1 MKHDPALSAHELA
14 RLEAL
19 HALRL
24 LDTPP
29 EPRFDRLTQLAASLF
44 DVPTALI
51 SLIDTDRQWFKS
63 RFGMDQCET
72 PRENA
77 FCNVAIRLPPSSV
90 MVVEDATKDAR
101 FANNP
106 HVTGPDHV
114 RFYAGAVLT
123 SSDGHNLGTLCLV
136 DSEPRDFSP
145 ADQERLASLRDLVA
159 EQVELTAERHAAEEK
174 RQLLELA
181 EAVSRVGHWRWR
193 LDSGEVEWSDEV
205 YRIYG
210 IEPDSRVVRED
221 LSGYYSPEDR
231 AARDAFIRRVIRDGS
246 QEEFETTI
254 LRPDGERRR
263 VVLSA
268 LRQMREDG
276 EVESLFG
283 VVQDI
288 TERQSAI
295 DRLRRSEARYRL
307 LADHMNDV
315 VTRLRPDGRS
325 RYISPAVT
333 TLLGYQPI
341 EMAGRPAQDF
351 VHPDDQPELVAA
363 LASLGDGEQRRTLQH
378 RAVRKDGSLVW
389 VETSFQSVTDESG
402 RPAEIIAVIRD
413 ISERRRLDEELR
425 EARDRAEAAS
435 EAKSRFL
442 ANMSHEL
449 RTPLT
454 SVIGFSRILQTRE
467 DLEPIER
474 QCADRIHL
482 SAEALLAIINDILDY
497 SKLEAGGIQLEARP
511 FELRPLV
518 RDAAEILL
526 GQIEQKGLWYQEEIA
541 EAAPRVLVGDPA
553 RLRQILLNFLGNAVK
568 FTSQGGVRVTV
579 RSTPRAEGGHSVRV
593 AVTDTGPGIEP
604 ETVHALFE
612 RFVQADPSTSRRFG
626 GTGLGLAICRE
637 LVELMGGRIGVDS
650 VPGQGSSFWFEVPLA
665 AAEATP

>member
-1 MKHDPALSAHELA
+1 M
-14 RLEAL
+14 
-19 HALRL
+19 
-24 LDTPP
+24 
-29 EPRFDRLTQLAASLF
+29 
-44 DVPTALI
+44 
-51 SLIDTDRQWFKS
+51 
-63 RFGMDQCET
+63 
-72 PRENA
+72 
-77 FCNVAIRLPPSSV
+77 
-90 MVVEDATKDAR
+90 
-101 FANNP
+101 
-106 HVTGPDHV
+106 
-114 RFYAGAVLT
+114 
-123 SSDGHNLGTLCLV
+123 
-136 DSEPRDFSP
+136 
-145 ADQERLASLRDLVA
+145 
-159 EQVELTAERHAAEEK
+159 
-174 RQLLELA
+174 
-181 EAVSRVGHWRWR
+181 
-193 LDSGEVEWSDEV
+193 
-205 YRIYG
+205 
-210 IEPDSRVVRED
+210 
-221 LSGYYSPEDR
+221 
-231 AARDAFIRRVIRDGS
+231 
-246 QEEFETTI
+246 
-254 LRPDGERRR
+254 
-263 VVLSA
+263 VLSA
-268 LRQMREDG
+268 LRQLREDG

-288 TERQSAI
+288 TERQTAI

-333 TLLGYQPI
+333 TLLGYQPV

-351 VHPDDQPELVAA
+351 VHPDDQSELVAA

-413 ISERRRLDEELR
+413 ISDRRRLDEELR

-526 GQIEQKGLWYQEEIA
+526 GQIEQKGLWYQEEIG

-579 RSTPRAEGGHSVRV
+579 RSTARAEGGHSVRF

-604 ETVHALFE
+604 KTAHALFE